1 MHVHWILVIAWV
13 FCVGQHG
20 VRSAIDTINWQGK
33 HRINVYLAKRQKPT
47 SNDPNEVRLQ
57 ELWTQI
63 QQLLYPSR
71 LQKLGE
77 RPYDGESGSLQETI
91 AGNIGAATGQSRT
104 KLCRW
109 SITPLNLRYQLMTRG
124 KNHGSEWINFDFNFW
139 ISRELSTGWQTWYLE
154 HSAKPTWI
162 CSSRCGVNARQAD
175 SLCSDSALTDEMC
188 RDKFFRG
195 YSRHNESLVI
205 KNAFKIGWALKNT
218 QEVWP
223 EPRALGSAQKA
234 NKLITDT
241 TKGI

>member
-1 MHVHWILVIAWV
+1 MKFGFKSFELKFNN
-13 FCVGQHG
+13 FCIQADF
-20 VRSAIDTINWQGK
+20 RN
-33 HRINVYLAKRQKPT
+33 LAKDPTTERADHYKKPLLEISAHRPDKVGRSFAGDLLHHWT
-47 SNDPNEVRLQ
+47 SDISWWLAE
-57 ELWTQI
+57 
-63 QQLLYPSR
+63 
-71 LQKLGE
+71 
-77 RPYDGESGSLQETI
+77 
-91 AGNIGAATGQSRT
+91 
-104 KLCRW
+104 
-109 SITPLNLRYQLMTRG
+109 

-139 ISRELSTGWQTWYLE
+139 ISRELPTGWQTWYLE

-162 CSSRCGVNARQAD
+162 CSSRCGVNARQAG
-175 SLCSDSALTDEMC
+175 SLCSNSALTDEMC

>member
-124 KNHGSEWINFDFNFW
+124 KKPWIWMDKFRLQFLN
-139 ISRELSTGWQTWYLE
+139 LSGALYW
-154 HSAKPTWI
+154 
-162 CSSRCGVNARQAD
+162 
-175 SLCSDSALTDEMC
+175 LTDLISGTLGKAHM
-188 RDKFFRG
+188 
-195 YSRHNESLVI
+195 NL
-205 KNAFKIGWALKNT
+205 FKPMW
-218 QEVWP
+218 
-223 EPRALGSAQKA
+223 S
-234 NKLITDT
+234 
-241 TKGI
+241 